1 MTPNLG
7 DDGVDV
13 SVGLQ
18 DVYGMVGLSPPSLKR
33 ADISAATGV
42 EGDHAVR
49 WWRALGFAEVADG
62 DTAFRKDDIVM
73 VQRLTDLVDKGT
85 LADSDILR
93 LARLMGASF
102 SRLADAVLVSIPE
115 LLESDTARLAT
126 TDAEFVG
133 FVEDSMQYVWRRHL
147 VAALARRLE
156 IGDDDHL
163 QAVGFVDLS
172 SFSKVSKKAS
182 RDEITEIVETFETE
196 AFDVVSSHG
205 GRVVKLIGDEVM
217 FVADTFDDAVGIA
230 ADLIVRLGSVEALPP
245 VHCGVS
251 FGPTVRVGGDVFGQT
266 VNLASR
272 LTSVARPGTIVV
284 ERAAAKHLFERDDL
298 DVRALRRSVDLKGVG
313 RTRIV
318 SIRPR
323 TTPLADQSPLPETPQ
338 ASIQEPNGSVADRT
352 SEP

>member
-1 MTPNLG
+1 
-7 DDGVDV
+7 
-13 SVGLQ
+13 
-18 DVYGMVGLSPPSLKR
+18 MVGLSPPSLKR
-33 ADISAATGV
+33 ADVSAATGADG
-42 EGDHAVR
+42 EHAVR

-62 DTAFRKDDIVM
+62 DTAFRKDDIEM
-73 VQRLTDLVDKGT
+73 VKRLNDLVAKGT
-85 LADSDILR
+85 LDDSDILR

-102 SRLADAVLVSIPE
+102 SRLADAVLGAIPE
-115 LLESDTARLAT
+115 LLEADTTRLAT
-126 TDAEFVG
+126 TDADFVG

-156 IGDDDHL
+156 IGDEDHL

-172 SFSKVSKKAS
+172 GFSKVSKNAS

-230 ADLIVRLGSVEALPP
+230 ADLIVRLGTVEALPP
-245 VHCGVS
+245 VHCGVA

-266 VNLASR
+266 VNMASR
-272 LTSVARPGTIVV
+272 LTSVARSGTVVV

-298 DVRALRRSVDLKGVG
+298 DVRPLRRSVDLKGVG
-313 RTRIV
+313 RARVV

-323 TTPLADQSPLPETPQ
+323 TTPPVDQNPLPVTPKVSSQ
-338 ASIQEPNGSVADRT
+338 APSGSVADQT
-352 SEP
+352 NEP